1 MLVRSSGSIK
11 MAACLTFTLWKQC
24 KIVNDIIE
32 VNDRFKSYN
41 ATILQKS
48 STHFPLF
55 SHIKRCEI
63 ESSTRSESLEC
74 LVSNEAGDCS
84 KQEPPKTVKTFK
96 FNVSGTPKF
105 PGA

>member
-1 MLVRSSGSIK
+1 

-41 ATILQKS
+41 ATIVQKS

-55 SHIKRCEI
+55 SQIKLCEV
-63 ESSTRSESLEC
+63 ESSTRSESLQC

-84 KQEPPKTVKTFK
+84 KKEPP
-96 FNVSGTPKF
+96 
-105 PGA
+105 

>member
-1 MLVRSSGSIK
+1 
-11 MAACLTFTLWKQC
+11 MAAFLTSTFWKQC

-74 LVSNEAGDCS
+74 LVPNDAGDCS
-84 KQEPPKTVKTFK
+84 KKELPKTVKTFK
-96 FNVSGTPKF
+96 FNVSGASKLPRAKKVVNDQR
-105 PGA
+105 